1 MKSLLWALL
10 TALPPGAVA
19 LHLPK
24 YTGCFD
30 GDGGMYSRR
39 ELTDPELRDWI
50 KFDQNK
56 NVISRPDEYLK
67 TKYGQ
72 QPKYLYHCTNRENA
86 REIAKSGV
94 IYESEK
100 SNGGDAYLGDG
111 VYFTALP
118 ADWAYSDFVIE
129 SNWGEKNF
137 RKFQHRLNAYVRV
150 RFDGIANLPWYPEI
164 RTGKDDTSFCVPVP
178 RGDLSV
184 KLQALDAEIW
194 FHALDRWELGSI
206 EGYRD
211 QDEPE
216 LYWSAKRGFVK
227 KPRRN
232 TKRTR
237 NTGPRVERGDGW
249 IRTTSAGPGGKWMGP
264 DWAGP
269 PGGW

>member
-1 MKSLLWALL
+1 
-10 TALPPGAVA
+10 
-19 LHLPK
+19 
-24 YTGCFD
+24 
-30 GDGGMYSRR
+30 MYSRQ
-39 ELTDPELRDWI
+39 ELTDPDLREWV

-67 TKYGQ
+67 TNYGQ

-100 SNGGDAYLGDG
+100 SNGGDAFLGDG

-118 ADWAYSDFVIE
+118 ADWAESRLVRE
-129 SNWGEKNF
+129 SNWGRLSPKN
-137 RKFQHRLNAYVRV
+137 RNKLNAYVRV

-194 FHALDRWELGSI
+194 FHALDRWELGI
-206 EGYRD
+206 PGY

-216 LYWSAKRGFVK
+216 LYWSAKRGFTK

-232 TKRTR
+232 PKRTR
-237 NTGPRVERGDGW
+237 SIGPRVERGDGW
-249 IRTTSAGPGGKWMGP
+249 IRTTSIP

>member
-1 MKSLLWALL
+1 MKSVWLALL
-10 TALPPGAVA
+10 TALPPGAVS

-24 YTGCFD
+24 YTGCFN
-30 GDGGMYSRR
+30 GDGGMYSRQ
-39 ELTDPELRDWI
+39 ELTDPDLREWV

-72 QPKYLYHCTNRENA
+72 QPKYLYHCTKKENA
-86 REIAKSGV
+86 RKIAKSGV
-94 IYESEK
+94 IYGSKES
-100 SNGGDAYLGDG
+100 NGDAYLGDG

-118 ADWAYSDFVIE
+118 ADWAESRLVRE
-129 SNWGEKNF
+129 SNWGRLSPKN
-137 RKFQHRLNAYVRV
+137 RNKLNAYVRV
-150 RFDGIANLPWYPEI
+150 SYDGIVNLPWYPEI
-164 RTGKDDTSFCVPVP
+164 ATSKNDTSFCVEVP

-184 KLQALDAEIW
+184 KLRALDAEIW
-194 FHALDRWELGSI
+194 FHALDRWELGI
-206 EGYRD
+206 PGY

-216 LYWSAKRGFVK
+216 LYWSAKRGFTK

-232 TKRTR
+232 PKRTR
-237 NTGPRVERGDGW
+237 SIGPRVERGDGW
-249 IRTTSAGPGGKWMGP
+249 IRTTSIP

>member
-1 MKSLLWALL
+1 MKSVLVALL
-10 TALPPGAVA
+10 TALPPGAVS

-24 YTGCFD
+24 YTGCFN
-30 GDGGMYSRR
+30 GDGGMYSRQ
-39 ELTDPELRDWI
+39 ELTDPDLREWV

-72 QPKYLYHCTNRENA
+72 QPKYLYHCTKKENA
-86 REIAKSGV
+86 RKIAKSGV
-94 IYESEK
+94 IYGSKES
-100 SNGGDAYLGDG
+100 NGDAYLGDG

-118 ADWAYSDFVIE
+118 ADWAESRLVRE
-129 SNWGEKNF
+129 SNWGRLSPKN
-137 RKFQHRLNAYVRV
+137 RNKLNAYVRV
-150 RFDGIANLPWYPEI
+150 SYDGIVNLPWYPEI
-164 RTGKDDTSFCVPVP
+164 ATGKDDTSFCVEVP

-184 KLQALDAEIW
+184 KLRALDAEIW
-194 FHALDRWELGSI
+194 FHALDRWELGI
-206 EGYRD
+206 PGY

-216 LYWSAKRGFVK
+216 LYWSAKRGFTK

-232 TKRTR
+232 PKRTR
-237 NTGPRVERGDGW
+237 SIGPRVERGDGW
-249 IRTTSAGPGGKWMGP
+249 IRTTSIP

>member
-1 MKSLLWALL
+1 MKSLLLALL
-10 TALPPGAVA
+10 TALPPGAVS

-24 YTGCFD
+24 YTGCFN
-30 GDGGMYSRR
+30 GDGGMYSRQ
-39 ELTDPELRDWI
+39 ELTDPDLREWV

-72 QPKYLYHCTNRENA
+72 QPKYLYHCTKKENA
-86 REIAKSGV
+86 RKIAKSGV
-94 IYESEK
+94 IYGSKES
-100 SNGGDAYLGDG
+100 NGDAYLGDG

-118 ADWAYSDFVIE
+118 ADWAESRLVRE
-129 SNWGEKNF
+129 SNWGRLSPKN
-137 RKFQHRLNAYVRV
+137 RNKLNAYVRV
-150 RFDGIANLPWYPEI
+150 SYDGIVNLPWYPEI
-164 RTGKDDTSFCVPVP
+164 ATGKDDTSFCVEVP

-184 KLQALDAEIW
+184 KLRALDAKIW
-194 FHALDRWELGSI
+194 FHALDRWELGTP
-206 EGYRD
+206 GY

-216 LYWSAKRGFVK
+216 LYWSAKRGFAK

-249 IRTTSAGPGGKWMGP
+249 IRTTSIP

>member
-1 MKSLLWALL
+1 MKSVWLALL
-10 TALPPGAVA
+10 PGAVS

-24 YTGCFD
+24 YTGCFN
-30 GDGGMYSRR
+30 GDGGMYSRQ
-39 ELTDPELRDWI
+39 ELTDPDLREWV

-72 QPKYLYHCTNRENA
+72 QPKYLYHCTTKENA

-94 IYESEK
+94 IYGRKES
-100 SNGGDAYLGDG
+100 NGDAYLGDG

-118 ADWAYSDFVIE
+118 ADWAESRLVRE
-129 SNWGEKNF
+129 SNWGRLSPKN
-137 RKFQHRLNAYVRV
+137 RNRLNAYVRV
-150 RFDGIANLPWYPEI
+150 RYDGIVNLPWYPEI
-164 RTGKDDTSFCVPVP
+164 APGKEDTSFCVPVP
-178 RGDLSV
+178 RGDISLR
-184 KLQALDAEIW
+184 LPALDAEIW
-194 FHALDRWELGSI
+194 FHAHDRVELGI
-206 EGYRD
+206 PGYD
-211 QDEPE
+211 DEPE
-216 LYWSAKRGFVK
+216 LYWSAKRGLAK
-227 KPRRN
+227 KPRKN

-249 IRTTSAGPGGKWMGP
+249 IRTTSTGPGGKWMGP

>member
-1 MKSLLWALL
+1 MKSLLLALL
-10 TALPPGAVA
+10 TALPPGAVS

-24 YTGCFD
+24 YTGCFN
-30 GDGGMYSRR
+30 GDGGMYSRQ
-39 ELTDPELRDWI
+39 ELTDPDLREWV

-72 QPKYLYHCTNRENA
+72 QPKYLYHCTKKENA
-86 REIAKSGV
+86 RKIAKSGV
-94 IYESEK
+94 IYGSKES
-100 SNGGDAYLGDG
+100 NGDAYLGDG

-118 ADWAYSDFVIE
+118 ADWAESRLVRE
-129 SNWGEKNF
+129 SNWGRLSPKN
-137 RKFQHRLNAYVRV
+137 RNKLNAYVRV
-150 RFDGIANLPWYPEI
+150 SYDGIVNLPWYPEI
-164 RTGKDDTSFCVPVP
+164 ATGKNDTSFCVEVP

-184 KLQALDAEIW
+184 KLRALDAEIW
-194 FHALDRWELGSI
+194 FHALDRWELGI
-206 EGYRD
+206 PGY

-216 LYWSAKRGFVK
+216 LYWSAKRGFTK

-232 TKRTR
+232 PKRTR
-237 NTGPRVERGDGW
+237 SIGPRVERGDGW
-249 IRTTSAGPGGKWMGP
+249 IRTTSIP

>member
-1 MKSLLWALL
+1 MKSLLLALL
-10 TALPPGAVA
+10 TALPPGAVS

-24 YTGCFD
+24 YTGCFN
-30 GDGGMYSRR
+30 GDGGMYSRQ
-39 ELTDPELRDWI
+39 ELTDPDLREWV

-72 QPKYLYHCTNRENA
+72 QPKYLYHCTKKENA
-86 REIAKSGV
+86 RKIAKSGV
-94 IYESEK
+94 IYGSKES
-100 SNGGDAYLGDG
+100 NGDAYLGDG

-118 ADWAYSDFVIE
+118 ADWAESRLVRE
-129 SNWGEKNF
+129 SNWGRLSPKN
-137 RKFQHRLNAYVRV
+137 RNKLNAYVRV
-150 RFDGIANLPWYPEI
+150 SYDGIVNLPWYPEI
-164 RTGKDDTSFCVPVP
+164 ATGKDDTSFCVEVP

-184 KLQALDAEIW
+184 KLRALDAEIW
-194 FHALDRWELGSI
+194 FHALDRWELGI
-206 EGYRD
+206 PGY

-216 LYWSAKRGFVK
+216 LYWSAKRGFTK

-232 TKRTR
+232 PKRTR
-237 NTGPRVERGDGW
+237 SIGPRVERGDGW
-249 IRTTSAGPGGKWMGP
+249 IRTTSIP

>member
-1 MKSLLWALL
+1 MKSLLLALL
-10 TALPPGAVA
+10 TALPPGAVS

-24 YTGCFD
+24 YTGCFN
-30 GDGGMYSRR
+30 GDGGMYSRQ
-39 ELTDPELRDWI
+39 ELTDPDLREWV

-72 QPKYLYHCTNRENA
+72 QPKYLYHCTKKENA
-86 REIAKSGV
+86 RKIVKSGV
-94 IYESEK
+94 IYGSKES
-100 SNGGDAYLGDG
+100 NGDAYLGDG

-118 ADWAYSDFVIE
+118 ADWAQSDLVIE
-129 SNWGEKNF
+129 SNWGEKNL
-137 RKFQHRLNAYVRV
+137 RKFRHRLNAYVRV
-150 RFDGIANLPWYPEI
+150 RYDGIVNLPWYPEI
-164 RTGKDDTSFCVPVP
+164 ARGKEDASFCVPVP
-178 RGDLSV
+178 RGDISLR
-184 KLQALDAEIW
+184 LPALDAEIW
-194 FHALDRWELGSI
+194 FHALDRWELGVP
-206 EGYRD
+206 GY

-216 LYWSAKRGFVK
+216 LYWSAKRGYAK

-249 IRTTSAGPGGKWMGP
+249 MRTTSIP

>member
-1 MKSLLWALL
+1 MKSLLLALL
-10 TALPPGAVA
+10 TALPPGAVS

-30 GDGGMYSRR
+30 GDGGMYSRQ
-39 ELTDPELRDWI
+39 ELTDPDLREWV

-72 QPKYLYHCTNRENA
+72 QPKYLYHCTTKENA

-94 IYESEK
+94 IYGSKES
-100 SNGGDAYLGDG
+100 NGDAYLGDG

-118 ADWAYSDFVIE
+118 ADWAESRLVRE
-129 SNWGEKNF
+129 SNWGRLSPKN
-137 RKFQHRLNAYVRV
+137 RNKLNAYVRV
-150 RFDGIANLPWYPEI
+150 SYDGIVNLPWYPEI
-164 RTGKDDTSFCVPVP
+164 ATGKDDTSFCVEVP

-184 KLQALDAEIW
+184 KLRALDAEIW
-194 FHALDRWELGSI
+194 FHALDRWELGI
-206 EGYRD
+206 PGY

-216 LYWSAKRGFVK
+216 LYWSAKRGFTK

-232 TKRTR
+232 PKRTR
-237 NTGPRVERGDGW
+237 SIGPRVERGDGW
-249 IRTTSAGPGGKWMGP
+249 IRTTSIP

>member
-1 MKSLLWALL
+1 MKSVWLALL
-10 TALPPGAVA
+10 TALPPGAVS

-24 YTGCFD
+24 YTGCFN
-30 GDGGMYSRR
+30 GDGGMYSRQ
-39 ELTDPELRDWI
+39 ELTDPDLREWV

-72 QPKYLYHCTNRENA
+72 QPKYLYHCTKKENA
-86 REIAKSGV
+86 RKIAKSGV
-94 IYESEK
+94 IYGSKES
-100 SNGGDAYLGDG
+100 NGDAYLGDC

-118 ADWAYSDFVIE
+118 ADWAESRLVRE
-129 SNWGEKNF
+129 SNWGRLSPKN
-137 RKFQHRLNAYVRV
+137 RNKLNAYVRV
-150 RFDGIANLPWYPEI
+150 SYDGIVNLPWYPEI
-164 RTGKDDTSFCVPVP
+164 ATGKDDTSFCVEVP

-184 KLQALDAEIW
+184 KLRALDAEIW
-194 FHALDRWELGSI
+194 FHALDRWELGI
-206 EGYRD
+206 PGY

-216 LYWSAKRGFVK
+216 LYWSAKRGFTK

-232 TKRTR
+232 PKRTR
-237 NTGPRVERGDGW
+237 SIGPRVERGDGW
-249 IRTTSAGPGGKWMGP
+249 IRTTSIP

>member
-1 MKSLLWALL
+1 MKSVWLALL
-10 TALPPGAVA
+10 TALPPGAVS

-24 YTGCFD
+24 YTGCFN
-30 GDGGMYSRR
+30 GDGGMYSRQ
-39 ELTDPELRDWI
+39 ELTDPDLREWV

-72 QPKYLYHCTNRENA
+72 QPKYLYHCTKKENA
-86 REIAKSGV
+86 RKIAKSGV
-94 IYESEK
+94 IYGSKES
-100 SNGGDAYLGDG
+100 NGDAYLGDG

-118 ADWAYSDFVIE
+118 ADWAESRLVRE
-129 SNWGEKNF
+129 SNWGRLSPKN
-137 RKFQHRLNAYVRV
+137 RNKLNAYVRV
-150 RFDGIANLPWYPEI
+150 SYDGIVNLPWYPEI
-164 RTGKDDTSFCVPVP
+164 ATGKDDTSFCVEVP

-184 KLQALDAEIW
+184 KLRALDAEIW
-194 FHALDRWELGSI
+194 FHALDRWELGI
-206 EGYRD
+206 PGY

-216 LYWSAKRGFVK
+216 LYWSAKRGFTK

-232 TKRTR
+232 PKRTR
-237 NTGPRVERGDGW
+237 SIGPRVERGDGW
-249 IRTTSAGPGGKWMGP
+249 IRTTSIP

>member
-1 MKSLLWALL
+1 MSLLLALL
-10 TALPPGAVA
+10 TALPPGAVS

-24 YTGCFD
+24 YTGCFN
-30 GDGGMYSRR
+30 GDGGMYSRQ
-39 ELTDPELRDWI
+39 ELTDPDLREWV

-72 QPKYLYHCTNRENA
+72 QPKYLYHCTKKENA
-86 REIAKSGV
+86 RKIAKSGV
-94 IYESEK
+94 IYGSKES
-100 SNGGDAYLGDG
+100 NGDAYLGDG

-118 ADWAYSDFVIE
+118 ADWAESRLVRE
-129 SNWGEKNF
+129 SNWGRLSPKN
-137 RKFQHRLNAYVRV
+137 RNKLNAYVRV
-150 RFDGIANLPWYPEI
+150 SYDGIVNLPWYPEI
-164 RTGKDDTSFCVPVP
+164 ATGKDDTSFCVEVP

-184 KLQALDAEIW
+184 KLRALDAEIW
-194 FHALDRWELGSI
+194 FHALDRWELGI
-206 EGYRD
+206 PGY

-216 LYWSAKRGFVK
+216 LYWSAKRGFTK

-232 TKRTR
+232 PKRTR
-237 NTGPRVERGDGW
+237 SIGPRVERGDGW
-249 IRTTSAGPGGKWMGP
+249 IRTTSIP

>member
-1 MKSLLWALL
+1 MKSLLLALL
-10 TALPPGAVA
+10 TALPPGAVS

-24 YTGCFD
+24 YTGCFN
-30 GDGGMYSRR
+30 GDGGMYSRQ
-39 ELTDPELRDWI
+39 ELTDPDLREWV

-72 QPKYLYHCTNRENA
+72 QPKYLYHCTKKENA
-86 REIAKSGV
+86 RKIAKSGV
-94 IYESEK
+94 IYGSKES
-100 SNGGDAYLGDG
+100 NGDAYLGDC

-118 ADWAYSDFVIE
+118 ADWAESRLVRE
-129 SNWGEKNF
+129 SNWGRLSPKN
-137 RKFQHRLNAYVRV
+137 RNKLNAYVRV
-150 RFDGIANLPWYPEI
+150 SYDGIVNLPWYPEI
-164 RTGKDDTSFCVPVP
+164 ATGKDDTSFCVEVP

-184 KLQALDAEIW
+184 KLRALDAEIW
-194 FHALDRWELGSI
+194 FHALDRWELGI
-206 EGYRD
+206 PGY

-216 LYWSAKRGFVK
+216 LYWSAKRGFTK

-232 TKRTR
+232 PKRTR
-237 NTGPRVERGDGW
+237 SIGPRVERGDGW
-249 IRTTSAGPGGKWMGP
+249 IRTTSIP

>member
-1 MKSLLWALL
+1 MKSVLLALL
-10 TALPPGAVA
+10 TALPPGAVS
-19 LHLPK
+19 LRLPK

-72 QPKYLYHCTNRENA
+72 QPKYLYHCTKKENA
-86 REIAKSGV
+86 RKIAKSGV
-94 IYESEK
+94 IYGSKES
-100 SNGGDAYLGDG
+100 NGDAYLGDG

-118 ADWAYSDFVIE
+118 ADWAESRLVRE
-129 SNWGEKNF
+129 SNWGRLSPKN
-137 RKFQHRLNAYVRV
+137 RNKLNAYVRV
-150 RFDGIANLPWYPEI
+150 SYDGIVNLPWYPEI
-164 RTGKDDTSFCVPVP
+164 ATGKNDTSFCVEVP

-184 KLQALDAEIW
+184 KLRALDAEIW
-194 FHALDRWELGSI
+194 FHALDRWELGI
-206 EGYRD
+206 PGY

-216 LYWSAKRGFVK
+216 LYWSAKRGFTK

-232 TKRTR
+232 PKRTR
-237 NTGPRVERGDGW
+237 SIGPRVERGDGW
-249 IRTTSAGPGGKWMGP
+249 IRTTSIP

>member
-1 MKSLLWALL
+1 MKSVWLALL
-10 TALPPGAVA
+10 TALPPGAVS
-19 LHLPK
+19 LRLPK

-39 ELTDPELRDWI
+39 ELTDPELRDWV

-118 ADWAYSDFVIE
+118 ADWADPDVVKAN
-129 SNWGEKNF
+129 NWGWQNIGKYH
-137 RKFQHRLNAYVRV
+137 KYQHRDNAFVRIN
-150 RFDGIANLPWYPEI
+150 FDALVNLRWNPEI
-164 RTGKDDTSFCVPVP
+164 ASDENKNTNFCVKVP

-184 KLQALDAEIW
+184 TLRALDAEIW
-194 FHALDRWELGSI
+194 FHAVDHDG
-206 EGYRD
+206 D
-211 QDEPE
+211 PE
-216 LYWSAKRGFVK
+216 RFWSAKRGYEPKFAK
-227 KPRRN
+227 
-232 TKRTR
+232 KRTWKR
-237 NTGPRVERGDGW
+237 RVRA
-249 IRTTSAGPGGKWMGP
+249 S
-264 DWAGP
+264 
-269 PGGW
+269 

>member
-1 MKSLLWALL
+1 MKSLLLALL
-10 TALPPGAVA
+10 TALPPGAVS

-24 YTGCFD
+24 YTGCFN
-30 GDGGMYSRR
+30 GDGGMYSRQ
-39 ELTDPELRDWI
+39 ELTDPDLREWV

-72 QPKYLYHCTNRENA
+72 QPKYLYHCTKKENA
-86 REIAKSGV
+86 RKIAKSGV
-94 IYESEK
+94 IYGSKES
-100 SNGGDAYLGDG
+100 NGDAYLGDG

-118 ADWAYSDFVIE
+118 ADWAESRLVRE
-129 SNWGEKNF
+129 SNWGRLSPKN
-137 RKFQHRLNAYVRV
+137 RNRLNAYVRV
-150 RFDGIANLPWYPEI
+150 RFDGIVNLPWYPEI
-164 RTGKDDTSFCVPVP
+164 ATSKNDTSFCVEVP

-184 KLQALDAEIW
+184 KLRALDAEIW
-194 FHALDRWELGSI
+194 FHALDRWELGI
-206 EGYRD
+206 PGY

-216 LYWSAKRGFVK
+216 LYWSAKRGFAK

-232 TKRTR
+232 TKRTH

-249 IRTTSAGPGGKWMGP
+249 IRTTSPGPGGKWMGP

>member
-1 MKSLLWALL
+1 MSVWLALL
-10 TALPPGAVA
+10 TALPPGAVS

-24 YTGCFD
+24 YTGCFN
-30 GDGGMYSRR
+30 GDGGMYSRQ
-39 ELTDPELRDWI
+39 ELTDPDLREWV

-72 QPKYLYHCTNRENA
+72 QPKYLYHCTKKENA
-86 REIAKSGV
+86 RKIAKSGV
-94 IYESEK
+94 IYGSKES
-100 SNGGDAYLGDG
+100 NGDAYLGDG

-118 ADWAYSDFVIE
+118 ADWAESRLVRE
-129 SNWGEKNF
+129 SNWGRLSPKN
-137 RKFQHRLNAYVRV
+137 RNKLNAYVRV
-150 RFDGIANLPWYPEI
+150 SYDGIVNLPWYPEI
-164 RTGKDDTSFCVPVP
+164 ATGKNDTSFCVEVP

-184 KLQALDAEIW
+184 KLRALDAEIW
-194 FHALDRWELGSI
+194 FHALDRWELGI
-206 EGYRD
+206 PGY

-216 LYWSAKRGFVK
+216 LYWSAKRGFTK

-232 TKRTR
+232 PKRTR
-237 NTGPRVERGDGW
+237 SIGPRVERGDGW
-249 IRTTSAGPGGKWMGP
+249 IRTTSIP

>member
-1 MKSLLWALL
+1 MKSLLLALL
-10 TALPPGAVA
+10 TALPPGAVS

-24 YTGCFD
+24 YTGCFN
-30 GDGGMYSRR
+30 GDGGMYSRQ
-39 ELTDPELRDWI
+39 ELTDPDLREWV

-72 QPKYLYHCTNRENA
+72 QPKYLYHCTKKENA
-86 REIAKSGV
+86 RKIAKSGV
-94 IYESEK
+94 IYGSKES
-100 SNGGDAYLGDG
+100 NGDAYLGDG

-118 ADWAYSDFVIE
+118 ADWAESRLVRE
-129 SNWGEKNF
+129 SNWGRLSPKN
-137 RKFQHRLNAYVRV
+137 RNKLNAYVRV
-150 RFDGIANLPWYPEI
+150 SYDGIVNLPWYPEI
-164 RTGKDDTSFCVPVP
+164 ATGKDDTSFCVEVP

-184 KLQALDAEIW
+184 KLRALDAEIW
-194 FHALDRWELGSI
+194 FHALDRWELGI
-206 EGYRD
+206 PGY

-216 LYWSAKRGFVK
+216 LYWSAKRGFAK

-237 NTGPRVERGDGW
+237 KTGPRVERGDGW
-249 IRTTSAGPGGKWMGP
+249 IRTTSIP